1 MEQFPGNSN
10 SGPVPPSGEPKKVE
24 QVTSGVAVPRKR
36 GLGQKFREVFIG
48 GDARGTAD
56 YVFFDVIV
64 PGARDMLSEAF
75 HASIDRLI
83 YGESPRHRRGGGV
96 PMGGYPPSTTRV
108 DYRGVQTPTVASQRG
123 VTPQQRSLSRQARAR
138 MTFDEIVIPS
148 RQEAE
153 DVLERM
159 YDILSQYGMVSV
171 ADLCTLTGVV
181 GTHTDMK
188 WGWRALTGARAQRL
202 RNGGFVL
209 DLPDPEPLG
218 A

>member
-10 SGPVPPSGEPKKVE
+10 SGPVPPSGEPRKVE
-24 QVTSGVAVPRKR
+24 QVTSGVAIPRKR
-36 GLGQKFREVFIG
+36 GLGRKFKEVFIG

-56 YVFFDVIV
+56 YVFFDVVI
-64 PGARDMLSEAF
+64 PAARDMLSEAI
-75 HASIDRLI
+75 HAGFDRLI
-83 YGESPRHRRGGGV
+83 YGESPRHRRGGGGV
-96 PMGGYPPSTTRV
+96 PMGYSNAPRVNYQGVTSTT
-108 DYRGVQTPTVASQRG
+108 PASQRG

-138 MTFDEIVIPS
+138 MTFDEIVIPN

-153 DVLERM
+153 DVLERL

-188 WGWRALTGARAQRL
+188 WGWRALPGAKAQRL